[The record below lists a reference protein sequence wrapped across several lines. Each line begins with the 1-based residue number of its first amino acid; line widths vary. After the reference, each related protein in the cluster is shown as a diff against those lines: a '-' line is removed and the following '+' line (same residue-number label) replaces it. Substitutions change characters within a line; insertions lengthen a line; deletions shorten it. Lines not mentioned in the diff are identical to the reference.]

1 MYWECPHIAQGTVN
15 NGYAQDSAPSRG
27 AQQNVFAL
35 PMKVSM
41 RVFVY
46 LAVIVT
52 FLMAVEPPERTYS
65 GFDDGSS
72 AEIPTR
78 FLGNVNRGG

>member
-1 MYWECPHIAQGTVN
+1 
-15 NGYAQDSAPSRG
+15 
-27 AQQNVFAL
+27 
-35 PMKVSM
+35 MKVSM

-52 FLMAVEPPERTYS
+52 FLMAVEPSGRRYS
-65 GFDDGSS
+65 GLDDGSS

>member
-1 MYWECPHIAQGTVN
+1 
-15 NGYAQDSAPSRG
+15 
-27 AQQNVFAL
+27 
-35 PMKVSM
+35 MKVSM

-52 FLMAVEPPERTYS
+52 FLMAVEPSGRRYS